1 MRVSLPK
8 TAEIRTIPKSLPRSF
23 QNNFKCLFF
32 KRLYQIDEIL
42 KYNIMSLLGTL
53 GMGGAYI
60 VYRIGKEIC
69 AEIKKSKSNNK

>member
-1 MRVSLPK
+1 MLINR
-8 TAEIRTIPKSLPRSF
+8 
-23 QNNFKCLFF
+23 
-32 KRLYQIDEIL
+32 RLAL

>member
-1 MRVSLPK
+1 MQYNSYSRVLLPQ

-42 KYNIMSLLGTL
+42 KSSLFAKFTIFTGF
-53 GMGGAYI
+53 
-60 VYRIGKEIC
+60 IC
-69 AEIKKSKSNNK
+69 NFKFILPCYS